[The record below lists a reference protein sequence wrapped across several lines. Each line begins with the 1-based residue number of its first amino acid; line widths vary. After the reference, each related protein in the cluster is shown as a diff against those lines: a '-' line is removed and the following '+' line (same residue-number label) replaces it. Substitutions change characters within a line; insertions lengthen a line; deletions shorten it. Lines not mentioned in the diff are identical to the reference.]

1 MIVLGVTHP
10 VNWNNAA
17 ALVEDGVV
25 VSAAEEE
32 RFTGVK
38 YAPYMAPIHAADW
51 CLKYSGVK
59 LSEVAAVAVG
69 WGYGSSAVKD
79 GARVLQDC
87 VRNYGVRL
95 TDYKGRFGS
104 FLVEELLMRRFI
116 SQLRRLDPNVEKK
129 LKFVPHH
136 ISHAASTFYLSG
148 FSKSNVLT
156 LDGAGESGSGL
167 MAYYNGDRLEIVREL
182 KYKQSL
188 GQLYSLVTTEIGF
201 NRHADEGK
209 TMGLAAFGKP
219 IIKKSDFVLG
229 NGLNYYIPYDLE
241 NRLLRYGPPRSDR
254 EELTQVHKNLA
265 ASVQAVL
272 EEMVLMLSKDLYETT
287 GCKNFCLA
295 GGVALNC
302 NSNASIL
309 SQEYCENIFIQPAA
323 HDAGT
328 AIGAALWVSD
338 QLGVHPKGTM
348 EHASLGPSFTT
359 EETTQIAK
367 EASLKHEVLA
377 DKAGTVA
384 ELLSKGKIVGWFQ
397 SRMEIGPR
405 ALGNRSILANPSIDF
420 MKDSVNTKVK
430 HRESW
435 RPFAPSILVDYATQA
450 FQDYYKSPF
459 MILTFNATEKF
470 VPLLRASLHV
480 DDTGRP
486 QEVTREHNQPYFEMI
501 DRFRRATGVPGVLNT
516 SFNDKGMPIVMHPRQ
531 AIQMF
536 YTSGMDSLVIEDV
549 LFSKAA

>member
-17 ALVEDGVV
+17 ALVEDGVL

-51 CLKYSGVK
+51 CLKNSGIK
-59 LSEVAAVAVG
+59 LDDVAVVAVG
-69 WGYGSSAVKD
+69 WGYGSSPVSD
-79 GARVLQDC
+79 GARVLEDC
-87 VRNYGVRL
+87 VRNYGARL
-95 TDYKGRFGS
+95 TEYKGRFGA
-104 FLVEELLMRRFI
+104 LMVEELLMRRFI
-116 SQLRRLDPNVEKK
+116 SQLRRQDPNVERK

-136 ISHAASTFYLSG
+136 ISHAASAFYLSG

-167 MAYYNGDRLEIVREL
+167 MAYYNGDRLEIIRNL

-188 GQLYSLVTTEIGF
+188 GELYSQVTNVLGF

-209 TMGLAAFGKP
+209 TMGLAAFGTP
-219 IIKKSDFVLG
+219 TFNKSNFVLG
-229 NGLNYYIPYDLE
+229 NGMNYYIPNDLQ
-241 NRLLRYGPPRSDR
+241 NRLLRYCPPRKNQ
-254 EELTQVHKNLA
+254 EELTQAHKDLA

-272 EEMVLMLSKDLYETT
+272 EEMVLMLSKDLYEST

-309 SQEYCENIFIQPAA
+309 SQDYCENIFIQPAA

-338 QLGVHPKGTM
+338 QLGKRPKATM

-359 EETTQIAK
+359 EEATQVAR
-367 EASLKHEVLA
+367 EANLCYEVVA
-377 DKAGTVA
+377 DKAGAVA
-384 ELLSKGKIVGWFQ
+384 ELLSQGKIVGWFQ
-397 SRMEIGPR
+397 GRMEIGPR

-420 MKDSVNTKVK
+420 MKDNVNAKVK

-435 RPFAPSILVDYATQA
+435 RPFAPSILAEFATQA
-450 FQDYYKSPF
+450 FEEYYKSPF
-459 MILTFNATEKF
+459 MILTFKATEKF
-470 VPLLRASLHV
+470 IPLLKASLHV
-480 DDTGRP
+480 DNTGRP
-486 QEVTREHNQPYFEMI
+486 QEVVREHNQPYFEMME
-501 DRFRRATGVPGVLNT
+501 RFRRITGVPGVLNT
-516 SFNDKGMPIVMHPRQ
+516 SFNDKGMPIVMHPRH

-536 YTSGMDSLVIEDV
+536 YTSGMDNLVIEDV
-549 LFSKAA
+549 LFSKVA